1 MSLTLNIRMIGRSAI
16 AQIDTQPTKA
26 KIKATKGEGYTLLGR
41 GLCRGSD
48 WQDPQGIW
56 PKFEGLETVEDCF
69 QECKKDKG
77 CTAFDISPS
86 DVKLKFRCVLHGHGD
101 INVATS
107 FSLRVSLC
115 YKMQNRSPL
124 DEIDALAPEAFEGQ
138 AFYPIGPGLCRGE
151 GWQFDDWPQDGGLQ
165 TVEGCADKCEN
176 SLGCQAFDTSQYD
189 K

>member
-1 MSLTLNIRMIGRSAI
+1 MIGRSAI
-16 AQIDTQPTKA
+16 AQSDSQPTKA

-77 CTAFDISPS
+77 CTAFDVSPS

-101 INVATS
+101 VNVATATRYYS
-107 FSLRVSLC
+107 HTSSTH
-115 YKMQNRSPL
+115 
-124 DEIDALAPEAFEGQ
+124 
-138 AFYPIGPGLCRGE
+138 FYVKSIPRN
-151 GWQFDDWPQDGGLQ
+151 F
-165 TVEGCADKCEN
+165 
-176 SLGCQAFDTSQYD
+176 
-189 K
+189 

>member
-1 MSLTLNIRMIGRSAI
+1 MLITLKNRMIGRSAI

-26 KIKATKGEGYTLLGR
+26 NIKATKGEGYTLLGR

-77 CTAFDISPS
+77 CTAFDVSPS
-86 DVKLKFRCVLHGHGD
+86 DVKSKFRCVLHGHGD

-151 GWQFDDWPQDGGLQ
+151 GWQLDDWPQDGGLQ
-165 TVEGCADKCEN
+165 TLEGCADKCEN